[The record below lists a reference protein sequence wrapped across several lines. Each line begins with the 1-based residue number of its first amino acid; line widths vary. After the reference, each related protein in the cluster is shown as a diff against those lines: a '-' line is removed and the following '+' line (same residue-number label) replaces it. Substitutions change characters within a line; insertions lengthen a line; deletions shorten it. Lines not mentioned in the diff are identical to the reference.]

1 MKYAAKISL
10 LLLVALPASTSLGQA
25 VEPQQPDYI
34 AMGNRAF
41 EAADYEAAI
50 SAFENIADIELQPAV
65 HTRLGSSYHLLDRL
79 AEAEGVY
86 RRVRNQAEDVAAG
99 HNNLGAIY
107 YARRDFGEA
116 EDRFEDA
123 LEQDPDNALLQDNLR
138 AARYA
143 RRNSR
148 SVSTVINANYIENL
162 LLIDSVEGDLIR
174 VVLLMPAVVIEDL
187 RMQEIRG
194 DSLMARK
201 FFTEATEV
209 YEDALEIDR
218 DNARLINKLGI
229 AYHQN
234 QEVRNAERQYRRALD
249 ANEYFLPALNNLGSI
264 EMSRERYDSARRY
277 FRRALIINPESP
289 TVLQNLGY
297 CLFALERY
305 EDGLVFFIAA
315 LRLDPTLFDNSGGG
329 FGTMVRQPQD
339 SQSMVSFYLAKVFAN
354 VGDGDRAI
362 SLLYRAYEEGFTQSD
377 LLEDSVFDFISGDER
392 FVQLNALLAE

>member
-1 MKYAAKISL
+1 MKYAAMLGL
-10 LLLVALPASTSLGQA
+10 LLMLALPAGDVFGQGA
-25 VEPQQPDYI
+25 VPEQPDYI
-34 AMGNRAF
+34 AIGNQAF
-41 EAADYEAAI
+41 EASDYDAAI
-50 SAFENIADIELQPAV
+50 AAYENVEEIELQSEV
-65 HTRLGSSYHLLDRL
+65 HNRLGTSYHLRDRL
-79 AEAEGVY
+79 VEAETIY
-86 RRVRNQAEDVAAG
+86 REVRNRDEALAAS
-99 HNNLGAIY
+99 HNNLGAIA
-107 YARRDFGEA
+107 YARLDFRDA

-123 LEQDPDNALLQDNLR
+123 LSQDPENALLQDNLR
-138 AARYA
+138 AARHA
-143 RRNSR
+143 RRNNR
-148 SVSTVINANYIENL
+148 SVSIVIDTDHVENP
-162 LLIDSVEGDLIR
+162 LLIDGREGDLIR
-174 VVLLMPAVVIEDL
+174 VALLLSAEVIEDL
-187 RMQEIRG
+187 RVEEIRG

-201 FFTEATEV
+201 FFPEAIEV

-264 EMSRERYDSARRY
+264 EMSRERYDIARQH

-305 EDGLVFFIAA
+305 EDGLIFFISA
-315 LRLDPTLFDNSGGG
+315 LRLDPTLFQNSGGG
-329 FGTMVRQPQD
+329 FGTMVRQPQE

-354 VGDGDRAI
+354 VGNGDRTI
-362 SLLYRAYEEGFTQSD
+362 SLLYRAFEEGFRQSD

-392 FVQLNALLAE
+392 FVQLNVLLSD